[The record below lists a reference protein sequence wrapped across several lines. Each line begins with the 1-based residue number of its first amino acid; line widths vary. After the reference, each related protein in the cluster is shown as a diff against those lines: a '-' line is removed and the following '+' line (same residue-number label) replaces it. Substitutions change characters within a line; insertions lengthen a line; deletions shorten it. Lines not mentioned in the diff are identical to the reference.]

1 MSPKVKQSK
10 LLVYIAST
18 VAITLWGMSY
28 IWTDKIIAQD
38 IPIFYFVFVRIL
50 LAGII
55 LFLFNTAY
63 GRIKRIQKQDLP
75 KFLLLAFF
83 EPFIYFLCETFG
95 LKLTGSPTLS
105 AMVIATIPIFS
116 IGAGILFFKEK
127 VNAVNIGGILLS
139 LVGIVMVAMAK
150 GEPGQ
155 HFIWGIILLLTA
167 VISEVGH
174 ASITKSLAGIY
185 SSQIIVMYQF
195 LIGSVYLLPL
205 FLWKGLDEFDYKVYF
220 SGDVWY
226 PLICLAILCS
236 SLAFSLWVSSIKSL
250 GVAKSSIFSALIPVA
265 AAIIAWILGHE
276 MLDSRQWAGI
286 AISTVGVVLSQY
298 TTRRNKPEQTD
309 RVSAQASGQYGHGQ
323 DRQI

>member
-10 LLVYIAST
+10 LLIYIAST

-28 IWTDKIIAQD
+28 IWTDKIIAQG

-63 GRIKRIQKQDLP
+63 GRIKRIQKQDWP

-95 LKLTGSPTLS
+95 LKLTGSPTIS

-127 VNAVNIGGILLS
+127 VSAVNITGILLS
-139 LVGIVMVAMAK
+139 LVGIVMVAMSK
-150 GEPGQ
+150 GELGQ
-155 HFIWGIILLLTA
+155 NFVWGIILLLIA

-205 FLWKGLDEFDYKVYF
+205 FLWKGLDDFDPEVYL
-220 SGDVWY
+220 SADVWY
-226 PLICLAILCS
+226 PLICLAVLCS
-236 SLAFSLWVSSIKSL
+236 SLAFSLWVSTIKSL

-276 MLDSRQWAGI
+276 ILNSRQWVGI
-286 AISTVGVVLSQY
+286 VISTLGVVLSQY
-298 TTRRNKPEQTD
+298 
-309 RVSAQASGQYGHGQ
+309 SAKKKIEES
-323 DRQI
+323 

>member
-1 MSPKVKQSK
+1 MSPKVQPSK
-10 LLVYIAST
+10 ILIYIAST
-18 VAITLWGMSY
+18 FAITLWGMSY
-28 IWTDKIIAQD
+28 IWTDQLIAQN

-50 LAGII
+50 MAGVV

-63 GRIKRIQKQDLP
+63 ARIKRIQRQDLP

-83 EPFIYFLCETFG
+83 EPFIYFICETYG

-116 IGAGILFFKEK
+116 IGAGIIFFREK
-127 VNAVNIGGILLS
+127 INLVNIGGILLT
-139 LVGIVMVAMAK
+139 LVGIVMVAMAHGTL
-150 GEPGQ
+150 GEN
-155 HFIWGIILLLTA
+155 FIWGVVLLLLA

-174 ASITKSLAGIY
+174 ASITKSLSGNY

-195 LIGSVYLLPL
+195 LIGAVYLFPL
-205 FLWKGLDEFDYKVYF
+205 FLWKGLDGFDIEIYF
-220 SGDVWY
+220 DGDVWY
-226 PLICLAILCS
+226 PIICLAILCS
-236 SLAFSLWVSSIKSL
+236 SLAFSLWVSTIKNL

-276 MLDSRQWAGI
+276 MLNQRQWIGI

-298 TTRRNKPEQTD
+298 TIKK
-309 RVSAQASGQYGHGQ
+309 SH
-323 DRQI
+323 